1 MVIIAKTLLLNF
13 YLDHQKEKIIPYIDL
28 IKDFSDYQVLGEK
41 ELSLKNIKNFDAI
54 ILSGSPKMISQNEFN
69 QSILEILREIE
80 IPILGICYGHQLLAK
95 AFGGEIGKYLE
106 FIERNEEIFLLN
118 KEDIFYNLEDK
129 IVAKKSHQEY
139 VIKSSLTKTELEITA
154 VSKNCEVEA
163 IRHRKRKI
171 FGVQFHIER
180 SGEVGYRIIK
190 NFYEKIVKY

>member
-154 VSKNCEVEA
+154 FSKNCEVEA

>member
-1 MVIIAKTLLLNF
+1 
-13 YLDHQKEKIIPYIDL
+13 
-28 IKDFSDYQVLGEK
+28 
-41 ELSLKNIKNFDAI
+41 
-54 ILSGSPKMISQNEFN
+54 MISQNEFN

-154 VSKNCEVEA
+154 FSKNCEVEA